1 MVDMNK
7 GVLITVGLVMAVAVI
22 VATVTASTTIE
33 ENPFRDTKIL
43 EKGMNLPVI
52 WLYLNPSDVNSRS
65 WMDFMSRSSRAL
77 NVPFLNLCYQTIV
90 TQNTGTY
97 RVEVINGLSDVAL
110 RLGGWASMPMPLQN
124 PLASVGEA
132 ELAWIRAA
140 ILKKEGGLWLS
151 PASVAIKPFDQ
162 MPAEKVVFFGTDLGE
177 TFSGAAGTPAP
188 GLRCLWSPRPEH
200 PMFIKWEAMTRKR
213 LDTQL
218 GGLNFRGD
226 EKWDARQLAAE
237 FSSEVEYRPHE
248 EVSRKPNGKRIQ
260 LEDLLSAGQQ
270 GVLPFDLHKQST
282 YVPIP
287 WPELERSRNFGW
299 FTRMSEEQIMKS
311 DLVITDMFKIS
322 IKNSQ

>member
-1 MVDMNK
+1 MNK
-7 GVLITVGLVMAVAVI
+7 GVLITLGLVMATAVI
-22 VATVTASTTIE
+22 MATVTASTTIE
-33 ENPFRDTKIL
+33 ENPFRDSKIL

-65 WMDFMSRSSRAL
+65 WMDFMGRSSRAL
-77 NVPFLNLCYQTIV
+77 NVPFLNLCYQTV
-90 TQNTGTY
+90 VVQNKGKY

-110 RLGGWASMPMPLQN
+110 RLGGWAAMPTPLQN

-132 ELAWIRAA
+132 ELCWIRAA

-151 PASVAIKPFDQ
+151 PSTVSIKPFDQ
-162 MPAEKVVFFGTDLGE
+162 MPAEKVVFFGTDMGE
-177 TFSGAAGTPAP
+177 TFGGPAGTPAP
-188 GLRCLWSPRPEH
+188 GLRCVWSPRPEH
-200 PMFIKWEAMTRKR
+200 PLFVKWEAMSRKR
-213 LDTQL
+213 LETQL

-226 EKWDARQLAAE
+226 EKWDARQLAGE
-237 FSSEVEYRPHE
+237 FGSEVEYRPHE

-270 GVLPFDLHKQST
+270 GVLPFDIQKQST

-299 FTRMSEEQIMKS
+299 FVRMSEEQIMES

-322 IKNSQ
+322 IH

>member
-1 MVDMNK
+1 MDK
-7 GVLITVGLVMAVAVI
+7 GVLITVGLVMTIAVL

-33 ENPFRDTKIL
+33 ENPFRDTKLL
-43 EKGMNLPVI
+43 ERGMGLPVI

-65 WMDFMSRSSRAL
+65 WMDFMGRSSRAM

-90 TQNTGTY
+90 VQNKLKY
-97 RVEVINGLSDVAL
+97 RVEVINGLSDVAI
-110 RLGGWASMPMPLQN
+110 RLGGWKALPTPLQN

-151 PASVAIKPFDQ
+151 ASSVAIKPFDQ
-162 MPAEKVVFFGTDLGE
+162 MPCDKVVFFGTDLGE
-177 TFSGAAGTPAP
+177 TFSGPAGTPAP
-188 GLRCLWSPRPEH
+188 GLRCVWSPKPEH
-200 PMFIKWEAMTRKR
+200 PLFVKWEAMTRKR

-226 EKWDARQLAAE
+226 EKWDARQLAGE
-237 FSSEVEYRPHE
+237 FGKDVEYRPHE
-248 EVSRKPNGKRIQ
+248 EISRKPNGKRIQ

-270 GVLPFDLHKQST
+270 GVLPFDIQKQST

-299 FTRMSEEQIMKS
+299 FTRMSEEQIMGS

-322 IKNSQ
+322 IH